1 MLIESIILI
10 IFVISLGGIL
20 FILARKLPVLNS
32 LPQNGSTGIREHHII
47 LNIENKIKNVFVY
60 FEKQI
65 YMHKF
70 LSWVKVITLK
80 IETRIDALLQK
91 IRKKAQQVDRE
102 NKDKK

>member
-47 LNIENKIKNVFVY
+47 INIENKIKNVFVY

>member
-47 LNIENKIKNVFVY
+47 INIENKIKNVFVY

-102 NKDKK
+102 SKDKK